1 MLKDQQKA
9 LEIRSKVDL
18 DKHSDVIKSYC
29 RVEEVGVGNIL
40 DAQDYLGVWHLAI
53 VIKEKNG

>member
-1 MLKDQQKA
+1 M
-9 LEIRSKVDL
+9 EIRSKVDL
-18 DKHSDVIKSYC
+18 DKHKDVIKSYC